1 MACRCSLVD
10 RPAQHSVSCPCLPQ
24 RRQIAAAAACLTIGN
39 GPTGSNSR
47 AQRKST
53 FCCCRFL
60 ASSVSDWTGVRV
72 LWGVSFHVL
81 PQSTP
86 PPPGCHIGFVSSS
99 RLGTRTRGPWSCL
112 SSPPSCVPGLGVRVR
127 PGAEGHGPVSQRGL
141 DGQQPWREEDQ
152 RSVCTLT
159 SCGLSG
165 VRRGGVLVNALGFR
179 RVWNLKTRKLKVTAR
194 KQSTCWLAATRLP
207 FILPVCPTF

>member
-1 MACRCSLVD
+1 MIG
-10 RPAQHSVSCPCLPQ
+10 QH
-24 RRQIAAAAACLTIGN
+24 
-39 GPTGSNSR
+39 SR
-47 AQRKST
+47 AQR
-53 FCCCRFL
+53 FL
-60 ASSVSDWTGVRV
+60 PLSAAATTDSGGRVVSDNRQRSHRLELARAEEVHVLLLSFPASSVSDWTGVRV

-99 RLGTRTRGPWSCL
+99 RLGTQTRGPWSCL

-152 RSVCTLT
+152 RSVCALT

-165 VRRGGVLVNALGFR
+165 GRLCGVARERSGLSP
-179 RVWNLKTRKLKVTAR
+179 RVEFEN
-194 KQSTCWLAATRLP
+194 S
-207 FILPVCPTF
+207 